1 MAIGSDSR
9 GMRRPLSGDEV
20 ADLYLEFEVCDT
32 DADGHVAFEEF
43 DRLLTSVDS
52 GLDDRQRRSEFS
64 RIDAD
69 QNGLIDLA
77 EFKRWWQ
84 GD

>member
-20 ADLYLEFEVCDT
+20 ADLYTEFEASDT
-32 DADGHVAFEEF
+32 NADGRVSFEEF

-69 QNGLIDLA
+69 QNGLIDLP